1 MSIIRKQ
8 LAVLSVAVLAF
19 GLLTGCEKKT
29 EGTEAPAAGE
39 KAAEMKEGAA
49 EGAKAAAEAAKAPE
63 APAAPAEAAPAA
75 PAAGAAGG
83 EALVGK
89 WGIDLEATMAED
101 PNMKNMPEEQ
111 KAQAMQTAQAFLGTM
126 SFEFTNDGK
135 AIARMGDKEEIGNYT
150 VKSTEGDTL
159 TLEMKS
165 GEGDMAKTEEMK
177 IQVTG
182 GKLIMS
188 QGEQKMVLKKL

>member
-63 APAAPAEAAPAA
+63 APAAPVEAA

-111 KAQAMQTAQAFLGTM
+111 KAQAMQTAQAFLGSM
-126 SFEFTNDGK
+126 SFEFTGDGK